1 VVVED
6 PFIEQTTQIV
16 IEESFKEDSS
26 PIQLKNT
33 YEYCKEEVSTSLYNK
48 YGLTLAPAVVV
59 PLKEEI

>member
-1 VVVED
+1 MVVED

-33 YEYCKEEVSTSLYNK
+33 YEYCKEEVSTLLYNN
-48 YGLTLAPAVVV
+48 YGLTLAPALVV